1 MTTLINVTQAFREE
15 VFIHDNRSYI
25 YNIRITFQDETYIDI
40 TNEDLMEQ
48 GGVVIDEAVST
59 DEHIGLGSCVV
70 NKLSITLKNYDG
82 EYDEYDFRKAN
93 VVLKIGLVVNG
104 QVEQFQRGIY
114 IVAEP
119 PVYNS
124 SAVTI
129 TCYDYMMLMDKL
141 YSEANISYPI
151 NISTLLDYLCTACG
165 VRRVPQTLAT
175 DSMTLTGSPASDTT
189 TCREILSHIAQMNGM
204 FCRFD
209 ELGRLYFEWFAN
221 GSLDSETVVR
231 QVQDGA
237 VRTVQDNVV
246 RISYMSNEG
255 SVDWNNQVPIPA
267 IYNMDMAKYDTVIT
281 GVRIV
286 IQQNAADDT
295 STESTSVID
304 TYVSGTDDYLI
315 SVENNPLINAS
326 NAETILAILAS
337 RLIGLKYRKAT
348 VSHLGM
354 PWLCAGDT
362 AVVTDAKGLER
373 DILVSSTVFT
383 ALDKQNTTSAGA
395 SPVTNTAASFT
406 PETIQ
411 YVKTMEGIKPVIQS
425 LGQRIA
431 NAGGLYET
439 RVVDQ
444 QGATITYL
452 HNKKNLS
459 ESDIQIK
466 VSDVGVVVTSNGTS
480 QSPTWYGLTV
490 NGLLIASILRATG
503 IDADWITTGRISA
516 ENGDTYFDLTRGYFA
531 ITSQNSLYRLV
542 LRGWS
547 AALIIQ
553 HRTSTDQDW
562 NNSIEMGAQTT
573 DTYEIGEIY
582 ASGAGPDG
590 NVTAIAAFPVY
601 YLGSYHN
608 RKTFASVNS
617 NGYSSVSANIMT
629 AQNYDET
636 DVRDGYCQV
645 EPYSI
650 NFWQKD
656 GTALKCYL
664 SIQANVDNETSIAA
678 PQGNLIIKAL
688 NDGVIDTQ
696 SDFKHSIAIL
706 DDEKLK
712 RLCVWSN
719 NVSFYTRANTSS
731 EFTRDGY
738 IYNNGTDLQISS
750 EHGNLVLSGKLIS
763 AQSDFKHSIAILDDG
778 NLKRLYVW
786 SDNIS
791 FYTRANT
798 SSGFTRKNNIYS
810 NGTNLVLNSDSGK
823 VLISHNNENVGP
835 AIGGGSGSDLT
846 KVLKQMYLSTSSGTT
861 FAMFVPFSG
870 SKTYYVTLATTS
882 DERIKKNIKESK
894 ENALETIEKIKHVSF
909 DFRENDVHRDNGYIA
924 QQLEEVNPAFV
935 SLMENPNGDDTYIVN
950 QYEILTYATKA
961 IQELSE
967 KNRKLEERVEKLEKI
982 IEKLANK

>member
-221 GSLDSETVVR
+221 GFLDSETIVR

-466 VSDVGVVVTSNGTS
+466 VSDVGVVVTSNGTA
-480 QSPTWYGLTV
+480 QTPTWYGLTV
-490 NGLLIASILRATG
+490 DGQLIADILQATG
-503 IDADWITTGRISA
+503 INADWITTGTLSANYIRGGRIDSLNSRA
-516 ENGDTYFDLTRGYFA
+516 FFDLTGGYFGLV
-531 ITSQNSLYRLV
+531 SESGLYRIV
-542 LRGWS
+542 MRGRS
-547 AALIIQ
+547 GAIIIQ
-553 HRTSTDQDW
+553 YREDTSIDW
-562 NNSIEMGAQTT
+562 DDTTEMGGDSSKTC
-573 DTYEIGEIY
+573 EIGEIY
-582 ASGAGPDG
+582 GGDG
-590 NVTAIAAFPVY
+590 NSCIAMDTY
-601 YLGSYHN
+601 YLGGYHK
-608 RKTFASVNS
+608 RKTFAYLYENDTTYLYTNHLTVSNEGAYPRKYIEVMPDRLYLRHIGTSGGTITAYLGLESADVNGK
-617 NGYSSVSANIMT
+617 NAIYVNDALYLNT
-629 AQNYDET
+629 
-636 DVRDGYCQV
+636 R
-645 EPYSI
+645 
-650 NFWQKD
+650 
-656 GTALKCYL
+656 GT
-664 SIQANVDNETSIAA
+664 
-678 PQGNLIIKAL
+678 
-688 NDGVIDTQ
+688 
-696 SDFKHSIAIL
+696 
-706 DDEKLK
+706 
-712 RLCVWSN
+712 
-719 NVSFYTRANTSS
+719 YTRILTSGPNGS
-731 EFTRDGY
+731 LPEIKT
-738 IYNNGTDLQISS
+738 IYFSTAGSNRFVMFGPENG
-750 EHGNLVLSGKLIS
+750 
-763 AQSDFKHSIAILDDG
+763 
-778 NLKRLYVW
+778 
-786 SDNIS
+786 
-791 FYTRANT
+791 
-798 SSGFTRKNNIYS
+798 
-810 NGTNLVLNSDSGK
+810 
-823 VLISHNNENVGP
+823 
-835 AIGGGSGSDLT
+835 
-846 KVLKQMYLSTSSGTT
+846 STY
-861 FAMFVPFSG
+861 FVQ
-870 SKTYYVTLATTS
+870 VAVTS
-882 DERIKKNIKESK
+882 DERLKTNIKDTEESGLDVV
-894 ENALETIEKIKHVSF
+894 NRIRHVEF
-909 DFRENDVHRDNGYIA
+909 DFIESGAHRKNGYIA
-924 QQLEEVNPAFV
+924 QQLVEINEDFATKVEDREGEGFMSVN
-935 SLMENPNGDDTYIVN
+935 DH
-950 QYEILTYATKA
+950 EILTYATKA

>member
-1 MTTLINVTQAFREE
+1 MINVTEEFRNE
-15 VFIHDNRSYI
+15 VFVCDNRSYV

-59 DEHIGLGSCVV
+59 DEDIGLGSCVV

-104 QVEQFQRGIY
+104 QLEQFQRGIY

-141 YSEANISYPI
+141 YSEANISYPV
-151 NISTLLDYLCTACG
+151 NISTLLDNLCAACG

-221 GSLDSETVVR
+221 GFFDSEIEVR

-246 RISYMSNEG
+246 RISYMSNG
-255 SVDWNNQVPIPA
+255 GGVDWNNQVPILA
-267 IYNMDMAKYDTVIT
+267 IYNMDMAKYDTIIT

-286 IQQNAADDT
+286 IQQNVADDT
-295 STESTSVID
+295 STDPTSAID

-337 RLIGLKYRKAT
+337 RLIGLRYRKAT
-348 VSHLGM
+348 VSHIGM

-411 YVKTMEGIKPVIQS
+411 YVKTMEGIKPVVQS
-425 LGQRIA
+425 LSQRIA

-444 QGATITYL
+444 QGAVITYL

-466 VSDVGVVVTSNGTS
+466 VSDVGVVVTSNGTA
-480 QSPTWYGLTV
+480 QTPTWYGLTV
-490 NGLLIASILRATG
+490 DGQLIADILQATG
-503 IDADWITTGRISA
+503 IDADWITTGIVSSETGGA
-516 ENGDTYFDLTRGYFA
+516 FFDLDKGYFA
-531 ITSQNSLYRLV
+531 ITSPNQLRRIV

-547 AALIIQ
+547 ATLILQ
-553 HRTSTDQDW
+553 SRSDTSEDW
-562 NNSIEMGAQTT
+562 DHSIEMGADTT
-573 DTYEIGEIY
+573 DTYEVGEIY
-582 ASGAGPDG
+582 VASTGKSNCAMQIYAVGNYANRHTFAYLNDDNERTLSVERIFINVATGLQELRAYQGGLFYYQRSSTSDEYGDPKAQLNMDNGNVYIKSDG
-590 NVTAIAAFPVY
+590 NLT
-601 YLGSYHN
+601 LWS
-608 RKTFASVNS
+608 K
-617 NGYSSVSANIMT
+617 NGV
-629 AQNYDET
+629 
-636 DVRDGYCQV
+636 
-645 EPYSI
+645 I
-650 NFWQKD
+650 NTLSDYKD
-656 GTALKCYL
+656 
-664 SIQANVDNETSIAA
+664 SIAVLA
-678 PQGNLIIKAL
+678 DNNLRRSYIWGDCI
-688 NDGVIDTQ
+688 
-696 SDFKHSIAIL
+696 
-706 DDEKLK
+706 
-712 RLCVWSN
+712 W
-719 NVSFYTRANTSS
+719 FYARTNTSS
-731 EFTRDGY
+731 EFARKCYINNDGSNLILGSDSGRVL
-738 IYNNGTDLQISS
+738 IYHNNVYTGSVICGGNGTDLTLVIKQIYLNKTGSS
-750 EHGNLVLSGKLIS
+750 N
-763 AQSDFKHSIAILDDG
+763 
-778 NLKRLYVW
+778 
-786 SDNIS
+786 
-791 FYTRANT
+791 
-798 SSGFTRKNNIYS
+798 
-810 NGTNLVLNSDSGK
+810 
-823 VLISHNNENVGP
+823 
-835 AIGGGSGSDLT
+835 
-846 KVLKQMYLSTSSGTT
+846 
-861 FAMFVPFSG
+861 FAMFVPYSG
-870 SKTYYVTLATTS
+870 SSTYYVALSTTS
-882 DERIKKNIKESK
+882 DERLKKNIVESK

-909 DFRENDVHRDNGYIA
+909 DFKEDNSHRDNGYIA
-924 QQLEEVNPAFV
+924 QQLEEVNPVFT
-935 SLMENPNGDDTYIVN
+935 SLLENPNGEDTYVVN

>member
-1 MTTLINVTQAFREE
+1 MINVTEEFQNE
-15 VFIHDNRSYI
+15 VFVRDNRSYV

-59 DEHIGLGSCVV
+59 DENIGLGSCVV

-209 ELGRLYFEWFAN
+209 ALGRLYFSWFAN
-221 GSLDSETVVR
+221 GFLDSEIVIR

-255 SVDWNNQVPIPA
+255 GVDWNNQVSIPA
-267 IYNMDMAKYDTVIT
+267 IYNMDMAKYDTIIT

-362 AVVTDAKGLER
+362 ALVTDAKGLER

-425 LGQRIA
+425 LSQRIA

-439 RVVDQ
+439 KVADQ
-444 QGATITYL
+444 QGAVITYL

-466 VSDVGVVVTSNGTS
+466 VSDVGVVVTSNGTA
-480 QSPTWYGLTV
+480 QTPTWYGLTV
-490 NGLLIASILRATG
+490 DGQLIADILQATG
-503 IDADWITTGRISA
+503 INADWITTGVVAS
-516 ENGDTYFDLTRGYFA
+516 ENNRAYFNLNSGYFA
-531 ITSQNSLYRLV
+531 IADNSQLNRIV
-542 LRGWS
+542 LRGW
-547 AALIIQ
+547 AGALILQ
-553 HRTSTDQDW
+553 TRENTEQDW
-562 NNSIEMGAQTT
+562 DYSVEMGADTT
-573 DTYEIGEIY
+573 DTYEVGEIFVGTGGSSNC
-582 ASGAGPDG
+582 AMKA
-590 NVTAIAAFPVY
+590 Y
-601 YLGSYHN
+601 YLGSYAN
-608 RKTFASVNS
+608 RRNFAYINNSNERTIVGDRFSINSTDDLKQFLIFSNGLYFYQRTATSSSFGSPKAYFNLDNGDVLINSTSNIKLTTASNGGIYFNNDVKKQFQLSSEDNLKVIQFNPDTINFFRKTSASASWMGATLLFDSDGRLKLNTHPLIGSNVAVN
-617 NGYSSVSANIMT
+617 G
-629 AQNYDET
+629 
-636 DVRDGYCQV
+636 
-645 EPYSI
+645 
-650 NFWQKD
+650 
-656 GTALKCYL
+656 
-664 SIQANVDNETSIAA
+664 
-678 PQGNLIIKAL
+678 
-688 NDGVIDTQ
+688 
-696 SDFKHSIAIL
+696 
-706 DDEKLK
+706 
-712 RLCVWSN
+712 SN
-719 NVSFYTRANTSS
+719 NDYIKDIWLGGSS
-731 EFTRDGY
+731 TPG
-738 IYNNGTDLQISS
+738 
-750 EHGNLVLSGKLIS
+750 
-763 AQSDFKHSIAILDDG
+763 
-778 NLKRLYVW
+778 LYV
-786 SDNIS
+786 
-791 FYTRANT
+791 
-798 SSGFTRKNNIYS
+798 RKY
-810 NGTNLVLNSDSGK
+810 
-823 VLISHNNENVGP
+823 
-835 AIGGGSGSDLT
+835 
-846 KVLKQMYLSTSSGTT
+846 SGTT
-861 FAMFVPFSG
+861 IYCSG
-870 SKTYYVTLATTS
+870 YEQS
-882 DERIKKNIKESK
+882 DERIKYDINDADDIGEKTI
-894 ENALETIEKIKHVSF
+894 NAIEHKSF
-909 DFRENDVHRDNGYIA
+909 KLKANDSYFECGYIA
-924 QQLEEVNPAFV
+924 QQLQKVIPEAVVAVPQWDEHGNQKDDILNVNGYWV
-935 SLMENPNGDDTYIVN
+935 
-950 QYEILTYATKA
+950 LTHATKA

>member
-221 GSLDSETVVR
+221 GFLDSETIVR

-411 YVKTMEGIKPVIQS
+411 YVKTMKGIKPVIQS

-466 VSDVGVVVTSNGTS
+466 VSDVGVVVTSNGTA
-480 QSPTWYGLTV
+480 QTPTWYGLTV
-490 NGLLIASILRATG
+490 DGQLIADILQATG
-503 IDADWITTGRISA
+503 INADWITVGKVASNSGYA
-516 ENGDTYFDLTRGYFA
+516 YFDLENGYFA
-531 ITSQNSLYRLV
+531 ITDEDSLNRIV

-562 NNSIEMGAQTT
+562 DNSVEMGAQTT
-573 DTYEIGEIY
+573 DTYEIGEIFANSGGFSSCAIQYY
-582 ASGAGPDG
+582 AVGNYANRRTFAYLNNNSERTIDVEHVITK
-590 NVTAIAAFPVY
+590 NVTATDGNIVILA
-601 YLGSYHN
+601 
-608 RKTFASVNS
+608 R
-617 NGYSSVSANIMT
+617 NG
-629 AQNYDET
+629 
-636 DVRDGYCQV
+636 
-645 EPYSI
+645 
-650 NFWQKD
+650 
-656 GTALKCYL
+656 L
-664 SIQANVDNETSIAA
+664 
-678 PQGNLIIKAL
+678 
-688 NDGVIDTQ
+688 IDTQ

-712 RLCVWSN
+712 RLYVWSN
-719 NVSFYTRANTSS
+719 SISFYTRANTSS
-731 EFTRDGY
+731 EFTRAGY
-738 IYNNGTDLQISS
+738 
-750 EHGNLVLSGKLIS
+750 
-763 AQSDFKHSIAILDDG
+763 
-778 NLKRLYVW
+778 
-786 SDNIS
+786 
-791 FYTRANT
+791 
-798 SSGFTRKNNIYS
+798 IYS

-846 KVLKQMYLSTSSGTT
+846 KVLKQMYLSTASGTT

>member
-1 MTTLINVTQAFREE
+1 MISVSNAFKQELQN
-15 VFIHDNRSYI
+15 DNRDYLVTVVLGVKNSSGDT
-25 YNIRITFQDETYIDI
+25 ITLTLDNSKVMSNGLSID
-40 TNEDLMEQ
+40 D
-48 GGVVIDEAVST
+48 AVSSDDSFT
-59 DEHIGLGSCVV
+59 AIGSTIINSVELLIDNADDAFS
-70 NKLSITLKNYDG
+70 
-82 EYDEYDFRKAN
+82 EYDFDNAPCTISVGLTLEDGTIEKFRKFTGFVDSPKYNNAIIALTVYDPMIKFN
-93 VVLKIGLVVNG
+93 KP
-104 QVEQFQRGIY
+104 Y
-114 IVAEP
+114 DSTIVY
-119 PVYNS
+119 PV
-124 SAVTI
+124 
-129 TCYDYMMLMDKL
+129 
-141 YSEANISYPI
+141 
-151 NISTLLDYLCTACG
+151 STEEIIEDACVKCG
-165 VRRVPQTLAT
+165 VDMNSATIILDGPITTLSKRPPIESTTYLDVISWIAAINGKFARCNAYGLLEIKWFDT
-175 DSMTLTGSPASDTT
+175 ATLTNYLNQIDETIDADFTDASD
-189 TCREILSHIAQMNGM
+189 IH
-204 FCRFD
+204 
-209 ELGRLYFEWFAN
+209 
-221 GSLDSETVVR
+221 
-231 QVQDGA
+231 
-237 VRTVQDNVV
+237 
-246 RISYMSNEG
+246 
-255 SVDWNNQVPIPA
+255 
-267 IYNMDMAKYDTVIT
+267 VIT
-281 GVRIV
+281 GLKTQSISTDKV
-286 IQQNAADDT
+286 IIT
-295 STESTSVID
+295 GVKVVVETESEEAELESVEFTAGSTD
-304 TYVSGTDDYLI
+304 YVIELSNNPFITLENAQTIVDYLGTKLIGTVFRKADI
-315 SVENNPLINAS
+315 SHLSDPTIEAGDVALIYDRKS
-326 NAETILAILAS
+326 RTFPILVTRTKFSVSRYQQTVCGAETPVRNALVQYPESVKNYIDLRKS
-337 RLIGLKYRKAT
+337 LK
-348 VSHLGM
+348 
-354 PWLCAGDT
+354 
-362 AVVTDAKGLER
+362 E
-373 DILVSSTVFT
+373 
-383 ALDKQNTTSAGA
+383 NT
-395 SPVTNTAASFT
+395 N
-406 PETIQ
+406 
-411 YVKTMEGIKPVIQS
+411 
-425 LGQRIA
+425 LLNQRIA
-431 NAGGLYET
+431 TANGLYTTEI
-439 RVVDQ
+439 VDES
-444 QGATITYL
+444 GATIKYL
-452 HNKKNLS
+452 HNQRLLEN
-459 ESDIQIK
+459 SDIQIQI
-466 VSDVGVVVTSNGTS
+466 SDVGVLVTSDGTS

-490 NGLLIASILRATG
+490 NGSLIASILRATG

-696 SDFKHSIAIL
+696 ADFKHSIAIL

-712 RLCVWSN
+712 RLYVWSN

-763 AQSDFKHSIAILDDG
+763 AQADFKHSIAILNDG

-961 IQELSE
+961 IQELSA
-967 KNRKLEERVEKLEKI
+967 KVEKLENEIKQLKERI
-982 IEKLANK
+982 K